1 MNFHVKIG
9 SKMSLH
15 SLHRLHRKTLAASTC
30 PRNVGVVEYK
40 LCSELRLLE
49 VHFRAEE
56 GQLRLLVDEDLDAV
70 LRHLLVHLVP
80 LKSVVQDVAEAVAS
94 SRLHS
99 NFETHLK

>member
-1 MNFHVKIG
+1 MSKLEVKC
-9 SKMSLH
+9 
-15 SLHRLHRKTLAASTC
+15 HRLHRKTLAASTC

-70 LRHLLVHLVP
+70 LRHLLVHLIP
-80 LKSVVQDVAEAVAS
+80 LKSVV
-94 SRLHS
+94 
-99 NFETHLK
+99 

>member
-1 MNFHVKIG
+1 
-9 SKMSLH
+9 MSPTSRPGLD
-15 SLHRLHRKTLAASTC
+15 RKTLSASTC
-30 PRNVGVVEYK
+30 PRNIRIVEDK